1 METAVLTKAVGEGL
15 AEKLTYE
22 QRLKDVGR
30 LAGRWRGLQPSVGYM
45 RGVWQGGH
53 WSWDPC

>member
-22 QRLKDVGR
+22 QRLKDMGR
-30 LAGRWRGLQPSVGYM
+30 LAGRWRGLQPSVGNM
-45 RGVWQGGH
+45 HSV
-53 WSWDPC
+53 